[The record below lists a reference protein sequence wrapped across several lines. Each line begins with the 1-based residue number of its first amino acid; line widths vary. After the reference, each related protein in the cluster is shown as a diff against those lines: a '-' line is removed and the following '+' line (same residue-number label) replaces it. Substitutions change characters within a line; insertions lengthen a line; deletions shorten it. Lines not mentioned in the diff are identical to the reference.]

1 MNVLLM
7 LHVHVPCSIFSEHSS
22 IKNTLISF
30 FKYILYFTLL
40 YESYALVPGPPSLE
54 RYFLNH

>member
-7 LHVHVPCSIFSEHSS
+7 LHVPCSICSEHSS

-30 FKYILYFTLL
+30 LKYLLYFTL
-40 YESYALVPGPPSLE
+40 YFEGYALVPEPQSLE
-54 RYFLNH
+54 RYLLNH